1 MLLHSLRMGVLPAN
15 ATPFL
20 PGKRFS
26 RVIYPRMLPVP
37 QLRMRRL

>member
-1 MLLHSLRMGVLPAN
+1 MLFHSLQMGVLPAN

-20 PGKRFS
+20 PGT